1 MNTTKATMIIATTS
15 EEMVVA
21 NRMLS
26 FDTERV
32 ETVGSLVHM
41 HLSGSAI
48 TTEAVDPLIYT
59 WAVSST
65 FVIVDS
71 SSIALQLKRS
81 HTLSTSKSKV
91 VS

>member
-1 MNTTKATMIIATTS
+1 MNTTTATMTIATTS
-15 EEMVVA
+15 EDMVVA
-21 NRMLS
+21 KTVLS
-26 FDTERV
+26 FNTERV
-32 ETVGSLVHM
+32 GTGGSLVHM

-59 WAVSST
+59 RAVSST
-65 FVIVDS
+65 FVSVDS
-71 SSIALQLKRS
+71 SCIALQLKRS